1 MALDRQLQIRDDGVA
16 REAYFLKQNAGIE
29 RREALRSW
37 RAAAAKLLGESFT
50 WPEDA
55 RQRTRLIGQCIG
67 ELEVMAR
74 QLFDRGWLLKEER
87 LLEVAET
94 AIKPIAAAQAA
105 GKIGDFW
112 PYFRAA
118 VRRFVPLH
126 AEELQRLS
134 RREGGAV
141 GAADVFAALAGA
153 IGQRPT
159 VNATE
164 AIGERHAERVQEAC
178 APAAKRGRPRKF
190 QAAEDATGDLFGGMG
205 AS

>member
-1 MALDRQLQIRDDGVA
+1 MALDRQLQIRDDAVA

-29 RREALRSW
+29 RRQALRAW
-37 RAAAAKLLGESFT
+37 RAAAAELLAETFT
-50 WPEDA
+50 WPTDPA
-55 RQRTRLIGQCIG
+55 KRSRLIGQCVG

-87 LLEVAET
+87 LLEVART
-94 AIKPIAAAQAA
+94 CITPVAAAQTA

-118 VRRFVPLH
+118 VRKFVPVH

-141 GAADVFAALAGA
+141 GAADVFAAIAGV
-153 IGQRPT
+153 IGQRPAVT
-159 VNATE
+159 ATE
-164 AIGERHAERVQEAC
+164 AIGERQAERMHEAC
-178 APAAKRGRPRKF
+178 KPAARRGRPPKF
-190 QAAEDATGDLFGGMG
+190 RAAAEATGDLFGSG
-205 AS
+205 S